1 MLGEDHLHMV
11 GHIEHAS
18 IAIVR
23 GNVSN
28 EDTSSTGHLIDSR
41 EIKTG
46 IEGIRIDGGWRSKQM

>member
-1 MLGEDHLHMV
+1 MHMV